1 MAKYH
6 IGKDDVQ
13 RVCYAKSK
21 PCPLGA
27 TSEHYESLE
36 KATEVAD
43 KLNEILSKPDSYGM
57 AKVGGTQVVDKNTEV
72 AVLRLANAK
81 QTINKLKALRE
92 QAKQNMIKT
101 MEKKG
106 ISNISNSD
114 VDIKKVDAYSRKD
127 YDTDRIKQLPD
138 YEENYTKPSIVKE
151 HAAIKTLELDNKT
164 TPTLEHG
171 KDNKFGI
178 RKQKDGS
185 YALTKQGTEYVERLR
200 KFDEKM
206 KELEATEKRLRE
218 TLQGRM
224 KEANISSIKVG
235 KVGLEYNPETTKKI
249 LDRNKLSESQKQEFA
264 KETKVG
270 PSLRLKFSKAA

>member
-6 IGKDDVQ
+6 IGKDGVQ
-13 RVCYAKSK
+13 RICNAKNK
-21 PCPLGA
+21 PCPYGA

-106 ISNISNSD
+106 INNISNSD

-164 TPTLEHG
+164 TPTLQHG

-185 YALTKQGTEYVERLR
+185 FALTKQGTEYVERLR

-249 LDRNKLSESQKQEFA
+249 LDRSKLSESQKEEFA

>member
-1 MAKYH
+1 MAKFH
-6 IGKDDVQ
+6 IGKDGVQ
-13 RVCYAKSK
+13 RICNAKNK
-21 PCPLGA
+21 PCPYGA
-27 TSEHYESLE
+27 TSEHYDSLE

-106 ISNISNSD
+106 INNISNSD

-164 TPTLEHG
+164 TPTLQHG

-178 RKQKDGS
+178 RKQANGE

-235 KVGLEYNPETTKKI
+235 KVGLEYNPEITKKI

>member
-1 MAKYH
+1 MAKFH
-6 IGKDDVQ
+6 IGKDGVQ
-13 RVCYAKSK
+13 RICNAKNK
-21 PCPLGA
+21 PCPYGA
-27 TSEHYESLE
+27 TSEHYDSLE

-106 ISNISNSD
+106 INNISNSD

-164 TPTLEHG
+164 TPTLQHG

-249 LDRNKLSESQKQEFA
+249 LDRNKLSESQKEEFA

>member
-1 MAKYH
+1 M
-6 IGKDDVQ
+6 
-13 RVCYAKSK
+13 
-21 PCPLGA
+21 PLGA

-106 ISNISNSD
+106 INNISNSD

-164 TPTLEHG
+164 TPTLQHG

-249 LDRNKLSESQKQEFA
+249 LDRNKLSESQKEEFA

-270 PSLRLKFSKAA
+270 PSLRLKFSKVA

>member
-1 MAKYH
+1 MAKFH
-6 IGKDDVQ
+6 IGKDGVQ
-13 RVCYAKSK
+13 RICNAKNK
-21 PCPLGA
+21 PCPYGA
-27 TSEHYESLE
+27 TSEHYDSLE

-57 AKVGGTQVVDKNTEV
+57 AKVGGTQVVNKNTEV

-106 ISNISNSD
+106 INNISNSD

-127 YDTDRIKQLPD
+127 YDTDRIKKLPD

-164 TPTLEHG
+164 TPTLQHG

-178 RKQKDGS
+178 RKQANGE

-235 KVGLEYNPETTKKI
+235 KVGLEYNPEITKKI
-249 LDRNKLSESQKQEFA
+249 LDRNKLSEAQKEEFA

>member
-6 IGKDDVQ
+6 IGKDGVQ
-13 RVCYAKSK
+13 IVCYAKSK

>member
-1 MAKYH
+1 MAKFH
-6 IGKDDVQ
+6 IGKDGVQ
-13 RVCYAKSK
+13 RICNAKNK
-21 PCPLGA
+21 PCPYGA
-27 TSEHYESLE
+27 TSEHYDSLE

-106 ISNISNSD
+106 INNISNSD

-138 YEENYTKPSIVKE
+138 YEENYTKPSVVKE

-185 YALTKQGTEYVERLR
+185 FALTKQGTEYVERLR

-249 LDRNKLSESQKQEFA
+249 LDRNKLSESQKEEFA

-270 PSLRLKFSKAA
+270 PSLRLKFSKVA

>member
-6 IGKDDVQ
+6 IGKDGVQ
-13 RVCYAKSK
+13 RICNAKNK
-21 PCPLGA
+21 PCPYGA

-92 QAKQNMIKT
+92 QAKQNIIKT

-106 ISNISNSD
+106 INNISNSD

-164 TPTLEHG
+164 TPTLQQG

-185 YALTKQGTEYVERLR
+185 FALTKQGTEYVERLR

-249 LDRNKLSESQKQEFA
+249 LDRNKLSESQKEEFA

>member
-1 MAKYH
+1 MAKFH
-6 IGKDDVQ
+6 IGKDGVQ
-13 RVCYAKSK
+13 RICNAKNK
-21 PCPLGA
+21 PCPYGA
-27 TSEHYESLE
+27 TSEHYDSLE

-106 ISNISNSD
+106 VNNISNLD
-114 VDIKKVDAYSRKD
+114 VDIKKVDAYTRKD

-249 LDRNKLSESQKQEFA
+249 LDRNKLSETQKEEFA

>member
-1 MAKYH
+1 MAKFH
-6 IGKDDVQ
+6 IGKDGVQ
-13 RVCYAKSK
+13 RICNAKNK
-21 PCPLGA
+21 PCPYGA
-27 TSEHYESLE
+27 TSEHYDSLE

-57 AKVGGTQVVDKNTEV
+57 ARVGGTQVVDKSTEV

-127 YDTDRIKQLPD
+127 YDTERIKQLPD

-218 TLQGRM
+218 TLQERM

-249 LDRNKLSESQKQEFA
+249 LDRNKLSETQKQEFA

>member
-1 MAKYH
+1 MAKFH
-6 IGKDDVQ
+6 IGKDGVQ
-13 RVCYAKSK
+13 RICNAKNK
-21 PCPLGA
+21 PCPYGA
-27 TSEHYESLE
+27 TSEHYDSLE

-106 ISNISNSD
+106 INNISNSD

-151 HAAIKTLELDNKT
+151 HASIKTLELDNKT

-249 LDRNKLSESQKQEFA
+249 LDRNKLSEAQKQEFA

>member
-1 MAKYH
+1 MAKFH
-6 IGKDDVQ
+6 IGKDGVQ
-13 RVCYAKSK
+13 RICNAKNK
-21 PCPLGA
+21 PCPYGA
-27 TSEHYESLE
+27 TSEHYDSLE

-106 ISNISNSD
+106 INNISNSD

-164 TPTLEHG
+164 TPTLQHG

-178 RKQKDGS
+178 RKQKDGN

-264 KETKVG
+264 KETKVAT
-270 PSLRLKFSKAA
+270 SLRLKFSKAA

>member
-1 MAKYH
+1 
-6 IGKDDVQ
+6 
-13 RVCYAKSK
+13 
-21 PCPLGA
+21 
-27 TSEHYESLE
+27 
-36 KATEVAD
+36 
-43 KLNEILSKPDSYGM
+43 M

-72 AVLRLANAK
+72 AILRLANAK
-81 QTINKLKALRE
+81 QTINKLKSLRE
-92 QAKQNMIKT
+92 QAKQNIIKT

-151 HAAIKTLELDNKT
+151 HASIKTLELDNKT
-164 TPTLEHG
+164 TPTLQHG

-178 RKQKDGS
+178 RKQANGE

-249 LDRNKLSESQKQEFA
+249 LDRNKLSETQKQEFA

>member
-6 IGKDDVQ
+6 IGKDGVQ
-13 RVCYAKSK
+13 RICNAKNK
-21 PCPLGA
+21 PCPYGA

-106 ISNISNSD
+106 INNISNSD

-164 TPTLEHG
+164 TPTLQHG

-178 RKQKDGS
+178 RKQANGE

-249 LDRNKLSESQKQEFA
+249 LDRNKLSEAQKEEFA

>member
-1 MAKYH
+1 MAKFH
-6 IGKDDVQ
+6 IGKDGVQ
-13 RVCYAKSK
+13 RICNAKNK
-21 PCPLGA
+21 PCPYGA
-27 TSEHYESLE
+27 TSEHYDSLE

-106 ISNISNSD
+106 INNISNSD

-164 TPTLEHG
+164 TPTLQHG

-178 RKQKDGS
+178 RKQANGE

>member
-1 MAKYH
+1 MAKFH
-6 IGKDDVQ
+6 IGKDGVQ
-13 RVCYAKSK
+13 RICNAKNK
-21 PCPLGA
+21 PCPYGA
-27 TSEHYESLE
+27 TSEHYDSLE

-57 AKVGGTQVVDKNTEV
+57 ARVGGTQVVDKSTEV

-127 YDTDRIKQLPD
+127 YDTERIKQLPD

-185 YALTKQGTEYVERLR
+185 FALTKQGTEYVERLR

-218 TLQGRM
+218 TLQERM

-249 LDRNKLSESQKQEFA
+249 LDRNKLSETQKEEFA

>member
-1 MAKYH
+1 MAKFH
-6 IGKDDVQ
+6 IGKDGVQ
-13 RVCYAKSK
+13 RICNAKNK
-21 PCPLGA
+21 PCPYGA
-27 TSEHYESLE
+27 TSEHYDSLE

-72 AVLRLANAK
+72 AILRLANAK

-106 ISNISNSD
+106 INNISNSD

-138 YEENYTKPSIVKE
+138 YEANYTKPSVVKE

-249 LDRNKLSESQKQEFA
+249 LDRNKLSEAQKEEFA

>member
-6 IGKDDVQ
+6 IGKDGVQ
-13 RVCYAKSK
+13 RICNAKNK
-21 PCPLGA
+21 PCPYGA

-106 ISNISNSD
+106 INNISNSD

-127 YDTDRIKQLPD
+127 YDTERIKQLPD

-185 YALTKQGTEYVERLR
+185 FALTKQGTEYVERLR

-218 TLQGRM
+218 TLQERM

-235 KVGLEYNPETTKKI
+235 NVGLEYNPETTKKI
-249 LDRNKLSESQKQEFA
+249 LDRNKLSETQKEEFA

>member
-6 IGKDDVQ
+6 IGKDGVQ

-106 ISNISNSD
+106 INNISNSD

-151 HAAIKTLELDNKT
+151 HTAIKTLELDNKT

-185 YALTKQGTEYVERLR
+185 FALTKQGTEYVERLR

-249 LDRNKLSESQKQEFA
+249 LDRSKLSEIQKVEFA

>member
-6 IGKDDVQ
+6 IGKDGVQ
-13 RVCYAKSK
+13 RICNAKNK
-21 PCPLGA
+21 PCPYGA

-92 QAKQNMIKT
+92 QAKQNIIKT

-106 ISNISNSD
+106 INNISNSD

>member
-1 MAKYH
+1 MAKFH
-6 IGKDDVQ
+6 IGKDGVQ
-13 RVCYAKSK
+13 RICNAKNK
-21 PCPLGA
+21 PCPYGA
-27 TSEHYESLE
+27 TSEHYDSLE

-106 ISNISNSD
+106 INNISNSD

-138 YEENYTKPSIVKE
+138 YEANYTKPSVVKE
-151 HAAIKTLELDNKT
+151 HASIKTLELDNKT
-164 TPTLEHG
+164 TPTLQHG

-178 RKQKDGS
+178 RKQANGE

>member
-1 MAKYH
+1 MAKFH
-6 IGKDDVQ
+6 IGKDGVQ
-13 RVCYAKSK
+13 RICNAKNK
-21 PCPLGA
+21 PCPYGA
-27 TSEHYESLE
+27 TSEHYDSLE

-106 ISNISNSD
+106 INNISNSD

-138 YEENYTKPSIVKE
+138 YEANYTKPSVVKE

-249 LDRNKLSESQKQEFA
+249 LDRNKLSETQKQEFA

>member
-1 MAKYH
+1 MAKFH
-6 IGKDDVQ
+6 IGKDGVQ
-13 RVCYAKSK
+13 RICNAKNK
-21 PCPLGA
+21 PCPYGA
-27 TSEHYESLE
+27 TSEHYDSLE

-106 ISNISNSD
+106 INNISNSD

-151 HAAIKTLELDNKT
+151 HASIKTLELDNKT

-249 LDRNKLSESQKQEFA
+249 LDRNKLSEAQKEEFA

>member
-6 IGKDDVQ
+6 IGKDGVQ
-13 RVCYAKSK
+13 RICNAKNK
-21 PCPLGA
+21 PCPYGA

-106 ISNISNSD
+106 INNIYNSD

-164 TPTLEHG
+164 TPTLQHG

-178 RKQKDGS
+178 RKQANGE

-249 LDRNKLSESQKQEFA
+249 LDRNKLSEAQKEEFA

-270 PSLRLKFSKAA
+270 PSLRLKFSKTA

>member
-1 MAKYH
+1 MAKFH
-6 IGKDDVQ
+6 IGKDGVQ
-13 RVCYAKSK
+13 RICNAKNK
-21 PCPLGA
+21 PCPYGA
-27 TSEHYESLE
+27 TSEHYDSLE

-106 ISNISNSD
+106 INNISNSD

-138 YEENYTKPSIVKE
+138 YEENYTKPSVVKE

-164 TPTLEHG
+164 TPILEHG

>member
-1 MAKYH
+1 MAKFH
-6 IGKDDVQ
+6 IGKDGVQ
-13 RVCYAKSK
+13 RICNAKNK
-21 PCPLGA
+21 PCPYGA
-27 TSEHYESLE
+27 TSEHYDSLE

-127 YDTDRIKQLPD
+127 YDTERIKQLPD

-164 TPTLEHG
+164 TPTLQHG

-185 YALTKQGTEYVERLR
+185 FALTKQGTEYVERLR

-249 LDRNKLSESQKQEFA
+249 LDRNKLSETQKQEFA

>member
-1 MAKYH
+1 MAKFH
-6 IGKDDVQ
+6 IGKDGVQ
-13 RVCYAKSK
+13 RICNAKNK
-21 PCPLGA
+21 PCPYGA
-27 TSEHYESLE
+27 TSEHYDSLE

-106 ISNISNSD
+106 INNISNSD

-178 RKQKDGS
+178 RKQADGS

-249 LDRNKLSESQKQEFA
+249 LDRNKLSETQKQEFA

>member
-1 MAKYH
+1 MAKFH
-6 IGKDDVQ
+6 IGKDGVQ
-13 RVCYAKSK
+13 RICNAKNK
-21 PCPLGA
+21 PCPYGA
-27 TSEHYESLE
+27 TSEHYDSLE

-106 ISNISNSD
+106 INNISNSD

-138 YEENYTKPSIVKE
+138 YEENYTKPSLVRE

>member
-1 MAKYH
+1 MAKFH
-6 IGKDDVQ
+6 IGKDGVQ
-13 RVCYAKSK
+13 RICNAKNK
-21 PCPLGA
+21 LCPYGA
-27 TSEHYESLE
+27 TSEHYDSLE

-106 ISNISNSD
+106 INNISNSD

-138 YEENYTKPSIVKE
+138 YEANYTKPSVVKE

-249 LDRNKLSESQKQEFA
+249 LDRNKLSEAQKEEFA

>member
-1 MAKYH
+1 MAKFH
-6 IGKDDVQ
+6 IGKDGVQ
-13 RVCYAKSK
+13 RICNAKNK
-21 PCPLGA
+21 PCPYGA
-27 TSEHYESLE
+27 TSEHYDSLE

-106 ISNISNSD
+106 INNISNSD
-114 VDIKKVDAYSRKD
+114 VDIKKVDAYSIKD

-151 HAAIKTLELDNKT
+151 HASIKTLELDNKT

-249 LDRNKLSESQKQEFA
+249 LDRNKLSEAQKEEFA

>member
-1 MAKYH
+1 MAKFH
-6 IGKDDVQ
+6 IGKDGVQ
-13 RVCYAKSK
+13 RICNAKNK
-21 PCPLGA
+21 PCPYGA
-27 TSEHYESLE
+27 TSEHYDSLE

-106 ISNISNSD
+106 VNNISNSD

-138 YEENYTKPSIVKE
+138 YEENYTKPSVVKE

-249 LDRNKLSESQKQEFA
+249 LDRSKLSESQKEEFA

>member
-1 MAKYH
+1 MAKFH
-6 IGKDDVQ
+6 IGKDGVQ
-13 RVCYAKSK
+13 RICNAKNK
-21 PCPLGA
+21 PCPYGA
-27 TSEHYESLE
+27 TSEHYDSLE

-57 AKVGGTQVVDKNTEV
+57 ARVGGTQVVDKSTEV

-127 YDTDRIKQLPD
+127 YDTERIKQLPD

-249 LDRNKLSESQKQEFA
+249 LDRNKLSETQKQEFA

>member
-1 MAKYH
+1 MAKFH
-6 IGKDDVQ
+6 IGKDGVQ
-13 RVCYAKSK
+13 RICNAKNK
-21 PCPLGA
+21 PCPYGA
-27 TSEHYESLE
+27 TSEHYDSLE

-92 QAKQNMIKT
+92 QAKQNIIKT

-138 YEENYTKPSIVKE
+138 YEANYTKPSVVKE

>member
-1 MAKYH
+1 MAKFH
-6 IGKDDVQ
+6 IGKDGVQ
-13 RVCYAKSK
+13 RICNAKNK
-21 PCPLGA
+21 PCPYGA
-27 TSEHYESLE
+27 TSEHYDSLE

-106 ISNISNSD
+106 INNISNSD

-164 TPTLEHG
+164 TPTLQHG

-178 RKQKDGS
+178 RKQANGE

-249 LDRNKLSESQKQEFA
+249 LDRNKLSEAQKEEFA

>member
-1 MAKYH
+1 MAKFH
-6 IGKDDVQ
+6 IGKDGVQ
-13 RVCYAKSK
+13 RICNAKNK
-21 PCPLGA
+21 PCPYGA
-27 TSEHYESLE
+27 TSEHYDSLE

-106 ISNISNSD
+106 INNISNSD

-151 HAAIKTLELDNKT
+151 HASIKTLELDNKT

-249 LDRNKLSESQKQEFA
+249 LDRNKLSEAQKEEFA

-270 PSLRLKFSKAA
+270 PSLRLKFSKAT